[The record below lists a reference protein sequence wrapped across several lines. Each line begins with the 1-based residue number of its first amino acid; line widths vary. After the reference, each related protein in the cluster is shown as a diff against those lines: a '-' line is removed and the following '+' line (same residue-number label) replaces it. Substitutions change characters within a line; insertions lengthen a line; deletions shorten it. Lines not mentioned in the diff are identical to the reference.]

1 MRHNVQSLTLSYPRG
16 FATRNDGN
24 LSLIPGSHLFR
35 DPDNCNGRMLDE
47 DGQVLPSGEQC
58 PLADFSWFSF
68 VLGCVFTPTGLDW

>member
-24 LSLIPGSHLFR
+24 LSVIPGSHLFR

-47 DGQVLPSGEQC
+47 DGQVLHSGEQ
-58 PLADFSWFSF
+58 
-68 VLGCVFTPTGLDW
+68 